1 MVNIFQSSPA
11 QIEEALHEF
20 GVTHISATPTFYR
33 LRLQRLNGTFPEV
46 QRLTSGGEK
55 FEPSL
60 RDVLGEIFPNAEFR
74 NVYALTE
81 AGSLLESNDE
91 FFRIPGDLSDRIQV
105 TDENELVVHES
116 LLGEV
121 DEEKIADGWF
131 KTGDLIEYVDD
142 EHFRFVGRKS
152 EFVNVGGYRVNPH
165 EIEEFISR
173 IDGVEAVVVSS
184 RSSSVTGNIL
194 TAKIQTAND
203 ADDQRIKD
211 EVQEAVSTLDSWK
224 QPRIIRVEDE
234 LKLSRS
240 GKRVR

>member
-1 MVNIFQSSPA
+1 
-11 QIEEALHEF
+11 
-20 GVTHISATPTFYR
+20 
-33 LRLQRLNGTFPEV
+33 
-46 QRLTSGGEK
+46 
-55 FEPSL
+55 
-60 RDVLGEIFPNAEFR
+60 
-74 NVYALTE
+74 
-81 AGSLLESNDE
+81 
-91 FFRIPGDLSDRIQV
+91 
-105 TDENELVVHES
+105 
-116 LLGEV
+116 
-121 DEEKIADGWF
+121 
-131 KTGDLIEYVDD
+131 VDD